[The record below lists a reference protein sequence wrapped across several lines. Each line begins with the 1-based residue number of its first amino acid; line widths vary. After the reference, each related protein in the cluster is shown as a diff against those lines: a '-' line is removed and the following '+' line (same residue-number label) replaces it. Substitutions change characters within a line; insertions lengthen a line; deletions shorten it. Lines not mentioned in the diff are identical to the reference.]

1 MNVLAIDIGG
11 TKLAAATVDASLR
24 ITGRREIPTPASKT
38 PQALSAALET
48 LLSPLKAYADRV
60 AIAATGVI
68 HHGVLTAMNPDNL
81 GGLAHFP
88 LTETVSQMTGLP
100 CLAVNDA
107 QAAAWAEYHARKDMM
122 SEMVFITVSTGVGG
136 GVIIHGQLQTGQS
149 GLAGHFGHTLADLK
163 AVTDCQ
169 LAVIGGSIGL
179 ADGYLSQ
186 VRDALAREPAA
197 FQTPLAAAH
206 YRHDAGLI
214 GAALLAQGENV

>member
-88 LTETVSQMTGLP
+88 LTETVS
-100 CLAVNDA
+100 
-107 QAAAWAEYHARKDMM
+107 H
-122 SEMVFITVSTGVGG
+122 
-136 GVIIHGQLQTGQS
+136 
-149 GLAGHFGHTLADLK
+149 
-163 AVTDCQ
+163 
-169 LAVIGGSIGL
+169 
-179 ADGYLSQ
+179 LSQ